1 MPKSFLMEGY
11 GKWENWNGAATDGLL
26 INSDDS
32 LQPTEQEGQKIVDSS
47 GSFLAD
53 KQCWQIEI
61 TQVLGC
67 KKNPG

>member
-32 LQPTEQEGQKIVDSS
+32 L
-47 GSFLAD
+47 
-53 KQCWQIEI
+53 
-61 TQVLGC
+61 
-67 KKNPG
+67 